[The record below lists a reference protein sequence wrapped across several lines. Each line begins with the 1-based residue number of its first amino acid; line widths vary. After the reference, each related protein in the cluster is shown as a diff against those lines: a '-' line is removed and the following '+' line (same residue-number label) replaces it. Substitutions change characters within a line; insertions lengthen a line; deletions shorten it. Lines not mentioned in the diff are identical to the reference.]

1 MGGEASLRR
10 AVLGPREVAEAP
22 SILLERLT
30 QALIRLDA
38 DLRAVG
44 ARWALVGGFAVI
56 LRAESRST
64 RDLDV
69 ALAVS
74 SEREA
79 ESIVLS
85 LRMRGYQDHPKGAM
99 IEREDGRL
107 GTVRLISP
115 PLDEGIGSEID
126 LLIACAGVEAE
137 VVASATLIEVLPGVI
152 IPVARSGHLVALKVL
167 AGRLKDVEHIQVLI
181 REMSADDIRIARE
194 TVDLIERR
202 GFNDKPERDLLV
214 ELSKLLEEE
223 RSNQDF

>member
-1 MGGEASLRR
+1 
-10 AVLGPREVAEAP
+10 
-22 SILLERLT
+22 LLERLT
-30 QALIRLDA
+30 KALIRLDA

-74 SEREA
+74 GEREA
-79 ESIVLS
+79 ESIVLA
-85 LRMRGYQDHPKGAM
+85 LRLRGYRDHPNGAM

-115 PLDEGIGSEID
+115 PLSEDIGSEID

-137 VVASATLIEVLPGVI
+137 VVAAATPLEVLPGVV
-152 IPVARSGHLVALKVL
+152 IPVARAGHLVALKVL

-181 REMSADDIRIARE
+181 RAMGADDLRIARE

-214 ELSKLLEEE
+214 ELGKLLEES
-223 RSNQDF
+223 RSSQDF